1 MDGPVQT
8 WLERWRLLIVHG
20 QDRKDTGE
28 HGELPDAQRA
38 WFVRFHILFAVLA
51 VFSAVA
57 ATTDGS
63 VALAKRLLAVGILV
77 FLVVWFDRQVWK
89 CGHHGATPAVLY
101 IVVGLP
107 LFFVLI
113 NLHPAYQLLIFVAYW
128 QIFALLRPWHA
139 IFGAAV
145 LTLMLLVTFA
155 EGPVRFPL
163 TEPTDW
169 IIFTASLVMGGSM
182 AAFIENLISEGHKRR
197 VLIEELEAT
206 REQLARSEREAGVL
220 SERQRIAG
228 EIHDTI
234 AQDLTSVVMHLEAAL
249 GRFGSAH
256 HPAVDHIEQ
265 GAGAARTGIAEA
277 RRLVHALLPEVLES
291 QSLTGAI
298 QLSIDKWRRSAG
310 VDASFQRIGD
320 EPELPRQV
328 EVTLLRAVQEA
339 LTNVRKH
346 ASARSVVVTMTNL
359 ADELALDIHDDG
371 SGFDAGAPGTIDPR
385 SRNGAGGGIGMGLG
399 LATLGE
405 RIHSLGGE
413 LTIESAPATGS
424 TISISLPLPVGS
436 AQPRGPRPKAPLVAM
451 AAAPGVTS
459 DGW

>member
-1 MDGPVQT
+1 MDGASWS
-8 WLERWRLLIVHG
+8 WLERWRRLIVHG
-20 QDRKDTGE
+20 QDRKNTGDD
-28 HGELPDAQRA
+28 GERPDAQRA
-38 WFVRFHILFAVLA
+38 WFVRFHVLFAVLA

-63 VALAKRLLAVGILV
+63 VALANRLLAFGILV
-77 FLVVWFDRQVWK
+77 FLVVWFNRQVWR
-89 CGHHGATPAVLY
+89 CGHHGSTPALLY
-101 IVVGLP
+101 IVIGLP

-128 QIFALLRPWHA
+128 QIFGLLRPWHA
-139 IFGAAV
+139 IIGAAV

-169 IIFTASLVMGGSM
+169 IIFLASLVMGGSM

-197 VLIEELEAT
+197 LLIEELEAT
-206 REQLARSEREAGVL
+206 REQLARSEREAGML

-265 GAGAARTGIAEA
+265 GVGAARTGIAEA
-277 RRLVHALLPEVLES
+277 RRIVYALLPEVLES

-298 QLSIDKWRRSAG
+298 RLTVDKWRRSAG
-310 VDASFQRIGD
+310 VDASFQLIGD
-320 EPELPRQV
+320 EPGLPRQV
-328 EVTLLRAVQEA
+328 EVTLLRAVQES

-346 ASARSVVVTMTNL
+346 ASARNVVVTLTNL
-359 ADELALDIHDDG
+359 ADELALDIHDNG
-371 SGFDAGAPGTIDPR
+371 EGFDTGNLGAVGTH
-385 SRNGAGGGIGMGLG
+385 STSSAGMGLG
-399 LATLGE
+399 LATLGD
-405 RIHSLGGE
+405 RIHSLGGM
-413 LTIESAPATGS
+413 LTIESAPASGT
-424 TISISLPLPVGS
+424 TISISLSLPVGS
-436 AQPRGPRPKAPLVAM
+436 AELTEFAESARPVA
-451 AAAPGVTS
+451 AGVTS
-459 DGW
+459 HGS